1 MLHTGLISEC
11 PALLPLFRD
20 AFNEV
25 YEDRARSAQQR
36 AALLGL
42 GAVGSDGSIPI
53 KQNNRATTD
62 QTGRGQDGRRSGTLV
77 NFKNLSISE
86 ENRRSA
92 PGGLSKGQ
100 FRTESPAV
108 SLRGRGKGGSASGS
122 EPPTNQMWQR

>member
-1 MLHTGLISEC
+1 VLHTGLISEC

-42 GAVGSDGSIPI
+42 GAMGSDGSIPI

-92 PGGLSKGQ
+92 PGGLSKGK
-100 FRTESPAV
+100 FRTESP
-108 SLRGRGKGGSASGS
+108 LYRGKGAVPAGQSPQLIRCGSGR
-122 EPPTNQMWQR
+122 M